1 MNFRD
6 PRIMVAMIA
15 GGIAVISLCL
25 VWATY
30 IMLFPACIG
39 LIISSG
45 IAVSIEG
52 KKYINYKNKMQE
64 LWYQDA
70 FAYADEI
77 GDPKAVYAFKYPKDV
92 DRKLKAK
99 KFNMWLKMVAPLTV
113 LVLAI
118 VLLLAGMGMVIS
130 G

>member
-6 PRIMVAMIA
+6 PKIMVALIA

-39 LIISSG
+39 LIVSSG

-77 GDPKAVYAFKYPKDV
+77 GDPKAVYTFKYPKDV